1 MEEKKLDKKKHKDH
15 ENLAGEHP
23 LGDKGQFIL
32 FIIFLAVWISDSFI
46 FHYSDFITQYIPIF
60 LRILIGAIILA
71 FSAYLISASH
81 KLLFDAN
88 SEEPMVVRKGAYGL
102 VRHPIYLS
110 SILLYLGLFCF
121 TLSIS
126 TAIILII
133 TLWFYHFIA
142 SYEEKLL
149 LEKFGEAY
157 HGYQSEVPMWLPW
170 TK

>member
-1 MEEKKLDKKKHKDH
+1 MEDKKLNKKQHNDH
-15 ENLAGEHP
+15 ENLTGEHP

-32 FIIFLAVWISDSFI
+32 FIIFLVVWITDSFF
-46 FHYSDFITQYIPIF
+46 FHYSDFISQYIPLFI
-60 LRILIGAIILA
+60 RILIGVIILA

-88 SEEPMVVRKGAYGL
+88 SQEPMVVRKGAYRL

-126 TAIILII
+126 AAIVMVI
-133 TLWFYHFIA
+133 TIAFYHFIA

-149 LEKFGEAY
+149 VEKFGEDY
-157 HGYQSEVPMWLPW
+157 RGYQSEVPMWLPW